1 MKNFI
6 KSVIKYLKI
15 QIYRPT
21 EVDKYRKQ
29 GVTIGKN
36 CNLYSVSIDGC
47 FQHLIKIGNNVTI
60 THSSIIAHDASTH
73 NELGY
78 SKVGRINIGNDV
90 FIGWGCIILGNVT
103 IGNKVIIGA
112 GSVVAKNIPDNTVV
126 CGNPLRFICTYDE
139 YINKNRENMK
149 TAYISNVLFSEKT
162 TLDKEIQCQELL
174 NEGGMIYNC

>member
-1 MKNFI
+1 MCI
-6 KSVIKYLKI
+6 
-15 QIYRPT
+15 R
-21 EVDKYRKQ
+21 DR
-29 GVTIGKN
+29 
-36 CNLYSVSIDGC
+36 
-47 FQHLIKIGNNVTI
+47 
-60 THSSIIAHDASTH
+60 
-73 NELGY
+73 
-78 SKVGRINIGNDV
+78 

-174 NEGGMIYNC
+174 NRGGYDL

>member
-1 MKNFI
+1 MKNII
-6 KSVIKYLKI
+6 KSVLKSLKI
-15 QIYRPT
+15 QIYSQT
-21 EVDKYRKQ
+21 EVDRYRKQ
-29 GVTIGKN
+29 GVSIGKN
-36 CNLYSVSIDGC
+36 CNFYCVSIDGC

-60 THSSIIAHDASTH
+60 THTSIIAHDASTH

-78 SKVGRINIGNDV
+78 SKVGRINIGDNV

-112 GSVVAKNIPDNTVV
+112 GSIVAKNIPDNTVA
-126 CGNPLRFICTYDE
+126 CGNPLRFIGTYDE

-162 TLDKEIQCQELL
+162 TADKERQCQELL
-174 NEGGMIYNC
+174 NGGGYDL